1 MVLKAIKKKQAERLQ
16 KEREEAQR
24 ERLGGTIDELVA
36 RDIAR
41 EKAPSGELWQ
51 AREVQS
57 KFFPPHSISV
67 PKYMLE
73 IWNKSSLTDA
83 EFGVMMRQWIKSTIA
98 ECQKS

>member
-1 MVLKAIKKKQAERLQ
+1 MVLKAIKRKQAERLQ

-24 ERLGGTIDELVA
+24 ERMGGTIDELVA

-41 EKAPSGELWQ
+41 EKALGGELWQ

-57 KFFPPHSISV
+57 KFFPPFAISV
-67 PKYMLE
+67 PKFLLE
-73 IWNKSSLTDA
+73 SWDKSSLTNE
-83 EFGVMMRQWIKSTIA
+83 EFGIMMRGWVKSAIA